1 VTDYLALLKSDFEKY
16 MRDLESLVNLD
27 CGTHNKAGVDTV
39 STIIQERFREFG
51 AEVTVFPQ
59 EQYGDCVYGRW
70 HGKGTARI
78 FLIGHMDTVYPDGT
92 AAQHPLHREGSLL
105 KGPGVSDMKSGL
117 LSAVYA
123 AHAVVQSGF
132 ENFAEIGVF
141 CNSEEEVGSPISRD
155 VYAPFARGAN
165 AALVLEGGRS
175 NGNIV
180 SSRKGVGRFTV
191 TVRGR
196 SAHAGVE
203 PEKGANA
210 IVALARYIEAI
221 QALNGMR
228 DGLTV
233 NVGVVNGGTKAN
245 VVPDFAQAEVD
256 IRIIRTED
264 GVALEKAIRE
274 IVAREMVKGTTAEVY
289 GVIRATMEK
298 TPHIAHLAELAM
310 QAASELGFK
319 TQDQATGGGSDGNY
333 IAALGTPTLDG
344 LGPVGG
350 DDHNV
355 LTEWLDYDS
364 ILPRTAM
371 VAKLIVA
378 VCEGK

>member
-1 VTDYLALLKSDFEKY
+1 MTDFKIDFEKY
-16 MRDLESLVNLD
+16 MRDLESLVNID
-27 CGTHNKAGVDTV
+27 CGTHNKAGVDAV
-39 STIIQERFREFG
+39 GKIMQERFREFG
-51 AEVTVFPQ
+51 ADVSIFPQ
-59 EQYGDCVYGRW
+59 EYYGDCIYGRW
-70 HGKGTARI
+70 RGNGTARI

-92 AAQHPLHREGSLL
+92 VAQHRMHREGLVL

-123 AHAVVQSGF
+123 AHAVVKSGF
-132 ENFAEIGVF
+132 DNFAEIGVF
-141 CNSEEEVGSPISRD
+141 CNSEEEVGSPVSRD

-175 NGNIV
+175 NGTIV

-221 QALNGMR
+221 QALNSMR
-228 DGLTV
+228 EGLTV
-233 NVGVVNGGTKAN
+233 NIGVVSGGTKAN

-256 IRIIRTED
+256 VRVIRVDD
-264 GVALEKAIRE
+264 GVAFEKAIRE
-274 IVAREMVKGTTAEVY
+274 IVAREMVKGTIAEVQ
-289 GVIRATMEK
+289 GVIRTPMEK
-298 TPHIAHLAELAM
+298 TPQIAHLAELAM

-333 IAALGTPTLDG
+333 ISALGTPTLDG